1 MRILHL
7 LVFLLTILLWEE
19 EVSCGQSYYYFNP
32 YYQTYRKKY
41 MARMRG
47 YHPRRYKNY
56 QRDPSTVS
64 KGDFLTSRPNM
75 CRVKEVYGTG
85 QRFYEGKVPQRR
97 VCDRPTYIRYQ
108 CCPGYNMVEGEKGC
122 PAVQPLQNLKFTAL
136 DLLQQKFPQLL
147 TNTELEGNLLY
158 QGAFTVFVPID
169 KAFENITYDD
179 RQRLH
184 PWTYHAPSLLHYH
197 VVTGRYNYTTFKKQ
211 EEVPTLYYAEKKLRI
226 NKYPS
231 GVATVNCARIM
242 VPNQMA
248 SNGILHV
255 IDRLIRPLD
264 YRGTIADVIL
274 RDQRLTKFSQMLY
287 KANLID
293 TLQKSKHFTLFIPE
307 DKAFRR
313 LSSGLNNKISNDRKV
328 ATAIAKY
335 HIVKN
340 TYCAASTVVSAQL
353 VTMEGGFLAFICKFN
368 GNYVNDAKLI
378 EEDIVTTNGV
388 IHIINK
394 VLLPN
399 TVKDILQVAHE
410 LDLTRLTELVH
421 GAGLA
426 DWVQSRPEYTWF
438 APNDAAFE
446 ALSPIYKEALQ
457 EQPGLVEQMLK
468 YHTLEGRMRTDSLV
482 GEQTLRTGIDARIKV
497 GVYHNGITVDSAHI
511 VDSDMES
518 SNGLIHI
525 IDKVLIPPELNLL
538 ELIQSDPELEVFT
551 NAIKKAGLEDLF
563 KQQPN
568 KQLTVIAPTTDAF
581 YRMPTYTRE
590 DYMKNKEKLKRLI
603 ARHIID
609 RVVVSSGL
617 DMSTT
622 YSLMS
627 RQLEPVAF
635 KIEPSG
641 TLWINKYAKV
651 QARDHLALNGVI
663 FKTDRVLHCLC
674 KDIT

>member
-1 MRILHL
+1 MRVLHL
-7 LVFLLTILLWEE
+7 VVFVLTILLWEE

-32 YYQTYRKKY
+32 YYQSYRKKHL
-41 MARMRG
+41 ARMRG
-47 YHPRRYKNY
+47 YHPSKYKNY
-56 QRDPSTVS
+56 QRDTSS
-64 KGDFLTSRPNM
+64 GFKGPNM
-75 CRVKEVYGTG
+75 CRVKEVFGTG

-97 VCDRPTYIRYQ
+97 VCDRPTFVRYQ

-122 PAVQPLQNLKFTAL
+122 PAVVPLQNLKQTTL
-136 DLLQQKFPQLL
+136 ELLQQKFPKLL

-169 KAFENITYDD
+169 SAFQNLTYDD

-211 EEVPTLYYAEKKLRI
+211 EEVPTLYYGEKKLRI

-248 SNGILHV
+248 SNGIVHI

-264 YRGTIADVIL
+264 FRGTIADVIL

-307 DKAFRR
+307 DKAFKR
-313 LSSGLNNKISNDRKV
+313 LSSGLNNRITNDRKI

-335 HIVKN
+335 HIIKG
-340 TYCAASTVVSAQL
+340 TYCAASTVLSAQL
-353 VTMEGGFLAFICKFN
+353 ISLEGGFLAFICKFN

-378 EEDIVTTNGV
+378 EEDIVTSNGV

-410 LDLTRLTELVH
+410 LDLTKLTELVH
-421 GAGLA
+421 RSGLA

-468 YHTLEGRMRTDSLV
+468 YHTLEGRMKTDSLV
-482 GEQTLRTGIDARIKV
+482 GEQTLRTGIDARLKV
-497 GVYHNGITVDSAHI
+497 GVYHNGITIDSSHI
-511 VDSDMES
+511 LDGDRES
-518 SNGLIHI
+518 SNGLIHV
-525 IDKVLIPPELNLL
+525 IDKVLIPPELNLMD
-538 ELIQSDPELEVFT
+538 LIESDPELEVFT

-563 KQQPN
+563 QQKPG

-581 YRMPTYTRE
+581 YRMPTYKRE

-603 ARHIID
+603 ARHVID

-635 KIEPSG
+635 KLESSG

-674 KDIT
+674 KEIT